1 MNDSDTAGMDATRQE
16 QQTDLC
22 ARMARLERS
31 NARLKFGLV
40 GATMLAVGMA
50 LGGFTLGDDPVIA
63 YTTTDDTM
71 YRVFKSGKMQY
82 LRLENNPA
90 RTVHGVMNW
99 GEFRIDKDMTLPDGP

>member
-1 MNDSDTAGMDATRQE
+1 MSDSCTAGMDVAWQDG
-16 QQTDLC
+16 QTDLC

-40 GATMLAVGMA
+40 GASMLVVGMA
-50 LGGFTLGDDPVIA
+50 LGGFARSDDPVIA

-71 YRVFKSGKMQY
+71 YRVYESGKMQY

-90 RTVHGVMNW
+90 RTVRGVMNW
-99 GEFRIDKDMTLPDGP
+99 GEFRIDQDMTLPDGP